1 MANRE
6 TNPNLVI
13 VELAAERLE
22 PLLSDVVFLGGCA
35 TGLLLTDNAAPP
47 IRQTIDVDVITEVA
61 SLGAYHHLADQL
73 RGLGFREDQSDGA
86 PTCRWVIDVLIL
98 DVMPTHAE
106 VLGFGNAWFQ
116 PALEQAVDFELPS
129 GRWIRLVTAPYF
141 LATKLAA
148 FEGRGQGDY
157 VMSHDLEDLVAVIDG
172 RPELGVEVQ
181 DAEMKLKEHLASK
194 FAALLATPAFL
205 EALPGHLPADTAS
218 QARLPLL
225 LTRIE
230 RLATMSN

>member
-1 MANRE
+1 MAKRE
-6 TNPNLVI
+6 TNPNLTI
-13 VELAAERLE
+13 VELAAERLG

-61 SLGAYHHLADQL
+61 SLGAYHHLADRL
-73 RGLGFREDQSDGA
+73 RGLGFREDQSDDA
-86 PTCRWVIDVLIL
+86 PTCRWVIDGLIL
-98 DVMPTHAE
+98 DVMPTHAD
-106 VLGFGNAWFQ
+106 VLGFGNAWYQ

-129 GRWIRLVTAPYF
+129 GRRIRMVTAPYF

-157 VMSHDLEDLVAVIDG
+157 VMSHDLEDLVAVVDG

-181 DAEMKLKEHLASK
+181 AAESELREHLASK
-194 FAALLATPAFL
+194 FAALLELPAFID
-205 EALPGHLPADTAS
+205 ALPGHLPADSAS

-225 LTRIE
+225 MARIKQ
-230 RLATMSN
+230 LAMR